1 MSNAIAVASTVPDD
15 LAAELSSRE
24 KLGMVQVTVAR
35 LTEMLRELG
44 YRFDKSMAHPGRPRY
59 VTGER
64 AGESYPSM
72 QLYPVQIDDGKSYA
86 HFQARRDANFER
98 LKEVRNTYFA
108 VHNGRIYE
116 W

>member
-1 MSNAIAVASTVPDD
+1 MSNATAVASTVRDD
-15 LAAELSSRE
+15 LAVEISSRE
-24 KLGMVQVTVAR
+24 KHGMVQVTVAR
-35 LTEMLRELG
+35 LTELIRELG
-44 YRFDKSMAHPGRPRY
+44 YRFDKSMAHTGRPRY
-59 VTGER
+59 ISGER

-98 LKEVRNTYFA
+98 LKDVRNTYFA
-108 VHNGRIYE
+108 VHKGRIYE